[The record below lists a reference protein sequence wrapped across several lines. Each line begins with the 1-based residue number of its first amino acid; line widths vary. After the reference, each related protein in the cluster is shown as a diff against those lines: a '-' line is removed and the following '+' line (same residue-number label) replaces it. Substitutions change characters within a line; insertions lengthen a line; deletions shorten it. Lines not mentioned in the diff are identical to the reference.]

1 MYFSVIKLKK
11 KFKRLVYLS
20 AVLLVLFGAVV
31 VLKNIFLH
39 QVQARIKENFGYS
52 EFSFSFF
59 PPSLILKDAR
69 SKSVSPFFSASKIAV
84 SISFRSV
91 LSKSRPLTILV
102 EDPVIRIY
110 STPEKPEKDE
120 REPRRIGL
128 AFPFMIE
135 RGVIRNG
142 SLYYWG
148 TKTRIQSDG
157 ISAVLT
163 QVGDL
168 FTLKGEIEESVIL
181 RSPDKNP
188 IEGKVSFLLSGRGE
202 EISIQR
208 LRFSGPRG
216 VMNAV
221 GTLVDPF
228 APEIQLRTDYMLRLD
243 MVPDVLNIPF
253 DYQGWAEGKGL
264 FERKGGQITVDT
276 EFVSDDFRLNGVPMG
291 RVDGKVAYSGSS
303 GNLDFNIQKRGL
315 LPEYVHVEFDRERVW
330 GTARSFFLDPII
342 ALIDIP
348 WPVSS
353 PGWGNFSL
361 DDNALSATV
370 EFRDE
375 ELESSGSS
383 FSFNGHV
390 RVEWDKKKT
399 FSFFSE
405 RLDSGFSSV
414 KVDGGMVIGKTIDLE
429 IDGEVKDVT
438 KAREFVSIM
447 LRNDFGFPEIRGI
460 GRSTV
465 RIAGAFGQPE
475 IRTKFSLSPGGFDR
489 FDFQS
494 VEGEANIT
502 DSGFHGQ
509 FFVDDPQVEGRIEV
523 SSRNE
528 ELLVTANL
536 ERGRVE
542 SVLSGF
548 QISLPLKGEASGDF
562 VYEAKG
568 EQARLTG
575 DFSSPA
581 LEFSGQALTQVAGK
595 LDWNGDIFSFPEL
608 AFDIHEGR
616 VAGSFRIQVPGDE
629 FAIDIIGERIN
640 LNSFAGSVQ
649 GYLSFGAKG
658 SGILG
663 RESALGNFK
672 IEDLNFDPFQKTEAQ
687 GDLQVSYAENRL
699 QLELDGN
706 FEPGQN
712 RFFISLGI
720 PLQSEAISADIRG
733 SFTNY
738 DLLLPWTGAEGQI
751 NYMAELRGTRDT
763 PHIKGLIDFK
773 GNIFPFPSFAHAL
786 RNYSGYIFFENGEFS
801 LRSLQGK
808 LGGGDVQGSGR
819 LKLGKGGIEIIDV
832 KAEGR
837 NLLLSLFERTRALTN
852 GSIALFKDSNHFTL
866 SGDLLVQSLT
876 WRREITEK
884 FAFSSSPFPEE
895 RGEPGFF
902 DDLTLNLRIRA
913 DDNAWLENSLG
924 RIRGRFDLNIVGSI
938 NSPIVLGDIEA
949 LDGELN
955 FQDRKF
961 RILNGR
967 VSFINPQAIE
977 PYLSFKGETYVKDYR
992 VTFSLDGLLDRLN
1005 PEFTSSPPLPPEDV
1019 LALLAM
1025 GEAFKRTY
1033 SYDMSTQLSTA
1044 SLLSFQLSEEAK
1056 KQTEKLFLVDRFR
1069 IDPFVIGSSA
1079 EVTARLTVGKNISQ
1093 NFFILYSTNLTTQRE
1108 EIIRMEWDLTRDW
1121 SIVGTR
1127 DEEGRIS
1134 FDVKIHKRF

>member
-20 AVLLVLFGAVV
+20 AVFLILFGAGV
-31 VLKNIFLH
+31 VLKNIFLR
-39 QVQARIKENFGYS
+39 QVQAKIQENFGYS

-91 LSKSRPLTILV
+91 LSKDRPLTILV
-102 EDPVIRIY
+102 EDPVMRIY
-110 STPEKPEKDE
+110 STPEKKE
-120 REPRRIGL
+120 RESRRTGL

-148 TKTRIQSDG
+148 TKTRIQSNG
-157 ISAVLT
+157 ISAVFT
-163 QVGDL
+163 QAGDV
-168 FTLKGEIEESVIL
+168 FSIKGEVKENIIL

-188 IEGKVSFLLSGRGE
+188 IEGKASFLLNGRGE

-228 APEIQLRTDYMLRLD
+228 APEIRLQTDFTLRVD

-253 DYQGWAEGKGL
+253 DYQGWAEGKGR
-264 FERKGGQITVDT
+264 FERKDGLITVDT
-276 EFVSDDFRLNGVPMG
+276 EFVSDDFLLNGVRMG
-291 RVDGKVAYSGSS
+291 KVEGKVAYSGSS
-303 GNLDFNIQKRGL
+303 GNLDFNVQKRGL
-315 LPEYVHVEFDRERVW
+315 VPEYIRINFDKDRVW

-353 PGWGNFSL
+353 PAWGSFSL
-361 DDNALSATV
+361 DDRELSATV

-375 ELESSGSS
+375 ELGLHDSK
-383 FSFNGHV
+383 FTFNGKV
-390 RVEWDKKKT
+390 RVDWDKNKT

-405 RLDSGFSSV
+405 RLVSNFSSL
-414 KVDGGMVIGKTIDLE
+414 KVDGGFVIGKTIDLE
-429 IDGEVKDVT
+429 IAGEITELDLT
-438 KAREFVSIM
+438 REFISLL
-447 LRNDFGFPEIRGI
+447 LRKNFDFPEIRGI
-460 GRSTV
+460 GRSAV
-465 RIAGAFGQPE
+465 RISGVFGRPE
-475 IRTKFSLSPGGFDR
+475 IQAKFSLRPGGFDR

-494 VEGEANIT
+494 VEGEASIT
-502 DSGFHGQ
+502 ENGFHGQ
-509 FFVDDPQVEGRIEV
+509 FFVDDPQVKGKLEV
-523 SSRNE
+523 NTHRD
-528 ELLVTANL
+528 ELKVIADV
-536 ERGRVE
+536 ERGQVE
-542 SVLSGF
+542 NLLPGF
-548 QISLPLKGEASGDF
+548 AISLPLKGEAKGDF
-562 VYEAKG
+562 VYQRKG
-568 EQARLTG
+568 EDVKLTG
-575 DFSSPA
+575 TFLSPN
-581 LEFSGQALTQVAGK
+581 LEFSGQSLTRVDGA
-595 LDWNGDIFSFPEL
+595 LDWDGNFFSFPRL

-616 VAGSFRIQVPGDE
+616 IAGSVRMQLPGDA
-629 FAIDIIGERIN
+629 FAIDISGKGVN
-640 LNSFAGSVQ
+640 LNSLSKSVE
-649 GYLSFGAKG
+649 GFLSFEAKG
-658 SGILG
+658 SGMLAG
-663 RESALGNFK
+663 DSALGSFEIK
-672 IEDLNFDPFQKTEAQ
+672 DLYFDPFQKTEAR
-687 GDLQVSYAENRL
+687 GELQVSYQENRL

-712 RFFISLGI
+712 RFLISLGI
-720 PLQSEAISADIRG
+720 PLQDEAISADIRG

-738 DLLLPWTGAEGQI
+738 DLLLPWKGAEGQI
-751 NYMAELRGTRDT
+751 NYFAGIRGTGEALQ
-763 PHIKGLIDFK
+763 IKGAIDFQ
-773 GNIFPFPSFAHAL
+773 GEIFPFPNFPHAL
-786 RNYSGYIFFENGEFS
+786 RNYSGLVFFENGEFS
-801 LRSLQGK
+801 LRSIQGK
-808 LGGGDVQGSGR
+808 FGGGDIQGSGR
-819 LKLGKGGIEIIDV
+819 LKLGKDGIEIIDV
-832 KAEGR
+832 KVEGK
-837 NLLLSLFERTRALTN
+837 NLLLSLFERTRALTD
-852 GSIALFKDSNHFTL
+852 GTITLFKDSNQFTL
-866 SGDLLVQSLT
+866 SGDLLVQRLT

-884 FAFSSSPFPEE
+884 FAFSSTPFPEDRE
-895 RGEPGFF
+895 EPGFF
-902 DDLTLNLRIRA
+902 DDLTLNLRIKA
-913 DDNAWLENSLG
+913 DDNAWMENSIG

-967 VSFINPQAIE
+967 VSFINPQTIE

-1033 SYDMSTQLSTA
+1033 SYDMSTQLSTT

-1069 IDPFVIGSSA
+1069 IDPFVSGSSA
-1079 EVTARLTVGKNISQ
+1079 EVTARLTVGKNISK

>member
-1 MYFSVIKLKK
+1 MYFSVIKLKR

-20 AVLLVLFGAVV
+20 ALFLVLFGAGV
-31 VLKNIFLH
+31 VLKSIFLR
-39 QVQARIKENFGYS
+39 QVQAKIQENFGYS

-84 SISFRSV
+84 GISFRSV
-91 LSKSRPLTILV
+91 LSKDRPLTILI
-102 EDPVIRIY
+102 EDPVMRIY
-110 STPEKPEKDE
+110 STPERKE
-120 REPRRIGL
+120 RESRRTGL
-128 AFPFMIE
+128 VFPFMIE

-148 TKTRIQSDG
+148 SKTRIQSNG
-157 ISAVLT
+157 ISAVFT
-163 QVGDL
+163 QAGDV
-168 FTLKGEIEESVIL
+168 FSIKGEIQENVIMQ
-181 RSPDKNP
+181 SPDKNP
-188 IEGKVSFLLSGRGE
+188 IEGKASFLINGRGE

-216 VMNAV
+216 VLDAV

-228 APEIQLRTDYMLRLD
+228 DPEIQLHADFTLRVD

-253 DYQGWAEGKGL
+253 DYQGWAEGKGRI
-264 FERKGGQITVDT
+264 ERKDGLLAVDT
-276 EFVSDDFRLNGVPMG
+276 EFVSDDFLLNGVPMG
-291 RVDGKVAYSGSS
+291 KVEGKVAYSGSS
-303 GNLDFNIQKRGL
+303 GNLDFNVQKRGL
-315 LPEYVHVEFDRERVW
+315 VPEYIRVNFNKDRVW

-353 PGWGNFSL
+353 PAWGNFSL
-361 DDNALSATV
+361 DDNRLSATV

-375 ELESSGSS
+375 EPGSQDS
-383 FSFNGHV
+383 KFAFNGQV
-390 RVEWDKKKT
+390 QVEWDKKQT

-405 RLDSGFSSV
+405 RLDSSFSSV
-414 KVDGGMVIGKTIDLE
+414 KVDGGLVIGKTIDIE
-429 IDGEVKDVT
+429 IDGEINDV
-438 KAREFVSIM
+438 AQVREFVSIL
-447 LRNDFGFPEIRGI
+447 LRKNFDFPEIRGK
-460 GRSTV
+460 GQSAV
-465 RIAGAFGQPE
+465 RIFGVYGQPE
-475 IRTKFSLSPGGFDR
+475 IQAKFALSPGGFDR
-489 FDFQS
+489 FDFRS
-494 VEGEANIT
+494 VEGKANIT
-502 DSGFHGQ
+502 ENGFFGE
-509 FFVDDPQVEGRIEV
+509 FFVDDPQVAGKIDVNTYSDGFRL
-523 SSRNE
+523 N
-528 ELLVTANL
+528 ADL
-536 ERGRVE
+536 ERGRLE
-542 SVLSGF
+542 SLLPGF
-548 QISLPLKGEASGDF
+548 GISLPLRGEASGDF
-562 VYEAKG
+562 VYQRKG
-568 EQARLTG
+568 EDIKLTG
-575 DFSSPA
+575 NFLSPE
-581 LEFSGQALTQVAGK
+581 LEFSGQSLSQVKGT
-595 LDWNGDIFSFPEL
+595 LDWNGDYISFPQVT
-608 AFDIHEGR
+608 FRIHEGR
-616 VAGSFRIQVPGDE
+616 ISGSVRMQLPGDE
-629 FAIDIIGERIN
+629 FAIDISGEGIN
-640 LNSFAGSVQ
+640 LNYLSRSVQ
-649 GYLSFGAKG
+649 GSLSFGAKG

-663 RESALGNFK
+663 TDSALGDFS
-672 IEDLNFDPFQKTEAQ
+672 IEDLNFDPFQKTKAL
-687 GDLQVSYAENRL
+687 GNLQVNYADNRL

-712 RFFISLGI
+712 KFFISLGI
-720 PLQSEAISADIRG
+720 PLRSDAISADIRG

-738 DLLLPWTGAEGQI
+738 DLLLPWTGAQGQI
-751 NYMAELRGTRDT
+751 NYFAEIRGGADV
-763 PHIKGLIDFK
+763 PKIKGLIDFH
-773 GNIFPFPSFAHAL
+773 GEVFPFPSFAHAL
-786 RNYSGYIFFENGEFS
+786 RNYSGYIFFEDGEFS
-801 LRSLQGK
+801 LRSIQGK
-808 LGGGDVQGSGR
+808 FGGGDILGSGR

-832 KAEGR
+832 KAEGK
-837 NLLLSLFERTRALTN
+837 NLLLSLFERTRALTD
-852 GSIALFKDSNHFTL
+852 GTITLFKDSNQFTL
-866 SGDLLVQSLT
+866 SGDLFVQRLT
-876 WRREITEK
+876 WRREITER
-884 FAFSSSPFPEE
+884 FAFSSTPFPEDRE
-895 RGEPGFF
+895 EPGFF
-902 DDLTLNLRIRA
+902 DDLTLNLRIKA

-924 RIRGRFDLNIVGSI
+924 RIRGRFNLNIVGSI

-967 VSFINPQAIE
+967 VSFINPQTIE

-1079 EVTARLTVGKNISQ
+1079 EVTARLTVGKNISK